1 MMVANVIALVLT
13 DLDEK
18 KAPEAYMGYALYD
31 ADSNLYEK
39 GKIILGKRA
48 RNEHEELKTRITCPP
63 WRIRTTGWVYEDFPY
78 QRDIRKHLVRSVYNP
93 NKDSCNL
100 SGDTWRLSR
109 ERSDSGQV
117 TFGGYVGDDGT
128 GKSINWNLSAIKPN
142 SF

>member
-48 RNEHEELKTRITCPP
+48 RNEHEELKTSIFVPKDGFMRTFLVNETSEDVWFDQFRIQTTTPIILQETHGACPESEA
-63 WRIRTTGWVYEDFPY
+63 IRESLGCRDARPRFPAGRN
-78 QRDIRKHLVRSVYNP
+78 QS
-93 NKDSCNL
+93 
-100 SGDTWRLSR
+100 
-109 ERSDSGQV
+109 Q
-117 TFGGYVGDDGT
+117 
-128 GKSINWNLSAIKPN
+128 
-142 SF
+142 